1 MKREHIQVSRGKIFL
16 FSLLLSVI
24 FAHPRTIVPIVA
36 QVQAQQVQQNDV
48 QSFNR
53 TVTLWAYPTNI
64 GIWARIFLKV
74 ERKSIRERRV
84 AGRFEGLSDLEWK
97 LFCWLATSTFGE
109 KRAWDATRTI
119 SASIEHTTTRTDY
132 WLQMVWC
139 TMRWTVGIKKFC
151 PSLA

>member
-53 TVTLWAYPTNI
+53 TVTL
-64 GIWARIFLKV
+64 
-74 ERKSIRERRV
+74 
-84 AGRFEGLSDLEWK
+84 
-97 LFCWLATSTFGE
+97 
-109 KRAWDATRTI
+109 
-119 SASIEHTTTRTDY
+119 
-132 WLQMVWC
+132 
-139 TMRWTVGIKKFC
+139 
-151 PSLA
+151 